1 MVIDFQNELTVSD
14 RLHQAVAAGVITDA
28 HADAIA
34 LAFDEHAN
42 GGCSVHL
49 ERLVHDERVALDRV
63 CAWLETHR

>member
-1 MVIDFQNELTVSD
+1 MTSDESVRALLRTVA
-14 RLHQAVAAGVITDA
+14 HAGVITDA
-28 HADAIA
+28 HAEAIA

-49 ERLVHDERVALDRV
+49 ERLVHDERDALDRV